1 MDQIRTLEIEVLS
14 LSSVFSSHVETLKF
28 QIKLIYYFKQQWH
41 VTRTILMRPCPTVNH
56 PESP

>member
-28 QIKLIYYFKQQWH
+28 QIKLIYYFKQ
-41 VTRTILMRPCPTVNH
+41 
-56 PESP
+56 

>member
-28 QIKLIYYFKQQWH
+28 QIKLNLLF
-41 VTRTILMRPCPTVNH
+41 
-56 PESP
+56 